1 MKEVSSHELSSTTQF
16 NKYRERKGSDAPLIF
31 EIAILALSRKEAS
44 PVESTDSQFSSSAA
58 RDRSWKQFYQRRTHR
73 VLSDPEGA
81 NPRLTRRLA
90 KSKEFGSWLRRWSY
104 RYMRLHRSP
113 LQILQT
119 SKAGDCRETHI
130 YSRKIYER
138 IIVRWKPDDQQAL
151 SLKAVHSDELNS
163 LKLNNPSPVVFRGAF
178 TLSKKQLLPAK
189 QAFVII
195 FLPRLC
201 RKCAVCRQS
210 RQTVRAAGMFG
221 GKVTL
226 VTFSTVSKPRGVPRG
241 F

>member
-1 MKEVSSHELSSTTQF
+1 
-16 NKYRERKGSDAPLIF
+16 
-31 EIAILALSRKEAS
+31 
-44 PVESTDSQFSSSAA
+44 
-58 RDRSWKQFYQRRTHR
+58 
-73 VLSDPEGA
+73 
-81 NPRLTRRLA
+81 
-90 KSKEFGSWLRRWSY
+90 
-104 RYMRLHRSP
+104 MRLHRSP

-138 IIVRWKPDDQQAL
+138 IIVRWKPDDQQVL

-201 RKCAVCRQS
+201 RGKKKLLSQQVCGLSAKPTNRARGRDVRRKSHFSDFFDGLQAPWCSAGLLVFRVDS
-210 RQTVRAAGMFG
+210 RRKM
-221 GKVTL
+221 
-226 VTFSTVSKPRGVPRG
+226 
-241 F
+241 

>member
-1 MKEVSSHELSSTTQF
+1 
-16 NKYRERKGSDAPLIF
+16 
-31 EIAILALSRKEAS
+31 
-44 PVESTDSQFSSSAA
+44 
-58 RDRSWKQFYQRRTHR
+58 
-73 VLSDPEGA
+73 
-81 NPRLTRRLA
+81 
-90 KSKEFGSWLRRWSY
+90 
-104 RYMRLHRSP
+104 MRLHRSP

-201 RKCAVCRQS
+201 RGKKNFYPSKCAV
-210 RQTVRAAGMFG
+210 GMFG

-241 F
+241 FYLV